1 MKRLSFLIILI
12 IASSFY
18 ISAQNKNRITGTVYD
33 NKTKESIIQASVRI
47 LSAKDSTFITG
58 VATNLK
64 GEFTANVNPGRYL
77 VAISYLGYS
86 ESYYKANTTSGSVAL
101 GDIFMHEEG
110 FLLSEAVVTA
120 KMAEIAVKGDTI
132 EYNANS
138 YKVQESAVVE
148 DLLKKLPGAEVDS
161 DGKITI
167 NGKEITKILVDGE
180 EFFSSD
186 PKVASKNL
194 PASMVEKLQVLDRKS
209 DMARMTGFDDGDE
222 ETVINLT
229 VKPGMKEG
237 LFGQA
242 NAGIGNHD
250 RYGLNGMAN
259 YMRNKNQMT
268 VIAGSNNTNN
278 EGFTD
283 NAGGTFGGMRGGR
296 MSFGGRNGIT
306 QSHNGGLNFA
316 LNPSKKLKWGGN
328 IRFGDTENDVEK
340 RSFEERYQ
348 VSDSIK
354 TNSREGSTFS
364 YQNGWGE
371 NKSTNL
377 GADFRFEWTPDTL
390 TKIIFSP
397 NIQYGKNRNFQ
408 TGDELM
414 TYGNANDTVNWG
426 DTKSFSEGD
435 NYSSSGRLEI
445 SRTLG
450 KPGRVLSMSLSGGFN
465 NLEND
470 GTNYSHI
477 TYRKENGDSLAIKDQ
492 IYNQQNKGHNWRAYI
507 SYVEPIG
514 RNNFIQFAYSY
525 RKNYS
530 ESDKQTFLNDG
541 TQNYS
546 IVDTTSTKKLEN
558 NFINQQIELNFKA
571 VREKYNYT
579 LGVALQ
585 PSSSESNIIIPDR
598 ESEKVKNTVLNF
610 APVGQFNYMWDRR
623 HNLRVNYEGRTD
635 QPSVTQLS
643 NVRDVSNPNNITYGN
658 PDLKPSFEHRFRI
671 RYQKFNP
678 EQASAFMVF
687 GNFNFINNN
696 IVSKTINLDKGVRES
711 TYANVDGNWSGNM
724 RMIFNRPLRNKKF
737 SINSMSFIQ
746 NRVSSAFI
754 DSTKNKTNNFTLME
768 DLGLNFRSELF
779 DMGVRGNINYTKTTN
794 SLSSLKQSNRSVYNY
809 GGSFNTTW
817 YLPKNWTLDTDIT
830 YSGNSGVSESFN
842 KNEWV
847 WNASFSKQI
856 LKAKNGTIKLNIYD
870 ILEQKTNITQSA
882 SDTGYSETVT
892 NTLRPYF
899 MASFVY
905 KFQIF
910 KGGASMNDMN
920 SGRPGPPPGGF
931 RGRGGPHW

>member
-12 IASSFY
+12 ITSSFY
-18 ISAQNKNRITGTVYD
+18 ISAQNKNLITGTVYD

-47 LSAKDSTFITG
+47 LSPKDSTFITG
-58 VATNLK
+58 VATNMN
-64 GEFTANVNPGRYL
+64 GRFTANVTPGRYL

-86 ESYYKANTTSGSVAL
+86 ESFYNANATNGSVAL

-120 KMAEIAVKGDTI
+120 KMAEIAVRGDTI
-132 EYNANS
+132 EYNADS

-242 NAGIGNHD
+242 NAGVGNHD
-250 RYGLNGMAN
+250 RYGLSGMAN
-259 YMRNKNQMT
+259 YMRNKNQIT
-268 VIAGSNNTNN
+268 IIAGSNNTNN

-316 LNPSKKLKWGGN
+316 LNPSSKLKWGGN
-328 IRFGDTENDVEK
+328 VRVGDTSNDVESTTYK
-340 RSFEERYQ
+340 EEYRR
-348 VSDSIK
+348 SDSK
-354 TNSREGSTFS
+354 GNTYSNSS
-364 YQNGWGE
+364 GWGE
-371 NKSTNL
+371 NKSTNF

-397 NIQYGKNRNFQ
+397 NFQYGKNENIQ
-408 TGDELM
+408 SSEQLT
-414 TYGNANDTVNWG
+414 TYENPNDSVNWG
-426 DTKSFSEGD
+426 YSDTYSKGD
-435 NYSSSGRLEI
+435 NYSTSGRLEI

-450 KPGRVLSMSLSGGFN
+450 KPGRVLSLSLSGGFN
-465 NLEND
+465 NLKND
-470 GTNYSHI
+470 GSNYSQT
-477 TYRKENGDSLAIKDQ
+477 TYRKENGDSLSIIDQ
-492 IYNQQNKGHNWRAYI
+492 IYNQHNKGHNWRAYV

-530 ESDKQTFLNDG
+530 ESDKETFRNDG
-541 TQNYS
+541 TDNYS
-546 IVDTTSTKKLEN
+546 VVDTTATKKLEN
-558 NFINQQIELNFKA
+558 NFVNQQLELNFKA

-579 LGVALQ
+579 IGFALQ
-585 PSSSESNIIIPDR
+585 PSNSESWTIVPDM
-598 ESEKVKNTVLNF
+598 EKEKVSNKVLNF

-623 HNLRVNYEGRTD
+623 HNLRINYEGRTD

-643 NVRDVSNPNNITYGN
+643 NVRDESNPNNITFGN

-687 GNFNFINNN
+687 ANLNLTNNA
-696 IVSKTINLDKGVRES
+696 IVSDKRDIGNGRSEN
-711 TYANVDGNWSGNM
+711 TYANSNGNWEGNV
-724 RMIFNRPLRNKKF
+724 RMIFNRPLRNKRF
-737 SINSMSFIQ
+737 SINSMSFVR
-746 NRVSSAFI
+746 NTASNAFI
-754 DSTKNKTNNFTLME
+754 DFEKNTVNNLTLME
-768 DLGLNFRSELF
+768 VLGLNFRSDLF
-779 DMGVRGNINYTKTTN
+779 DFGLRGNINYTKTTN
-794 SLSSLKQSNRSVYNY
+794 SLSDFKDSDRNVSNY

-817 YLPKNWTLDTDIT
+817 YLPFSWTVDTDIA
-830 YSGNSGVSESFN
+830 YSGSNGSTDGF
-842 KNEWV
+842 KKDEWL
-847 WNASFSKQI
+847 WNASISKQI
-856 LKAKNGTIKLNIYD
+856 FKAKNGTIKFNIYD
-870 ILEQKTNITQSA
+870 ILQQRTNISQSSSTTA
-882 SDTGYSETVT
+882 YTETIT
-892 NTLRPYF
+892 STLKPYF
-899 MASFVY
+899 MVSFVY

-910 KGGASMNDMN
+910 KGGANMNDMN
-920 SGRPGPPPGGF
+920 SGRPGPPGGF